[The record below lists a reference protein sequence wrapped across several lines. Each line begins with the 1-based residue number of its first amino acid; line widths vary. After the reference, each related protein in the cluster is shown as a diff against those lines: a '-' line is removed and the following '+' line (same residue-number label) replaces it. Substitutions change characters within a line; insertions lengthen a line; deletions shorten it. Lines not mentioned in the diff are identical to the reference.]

1 MDARPG
7 AGRQGKFSYSTDGTT
22 FTSLGTALALVL
34 VIEGVL
40 YALFPDRM
48 KRIAARAMLV
58 PPQSLRIAGLV
69 AALLGVV
76 LVWLLRR

>member
-1 MDARPG
+1 MRD
-7 AGRQGKFSYSTDGTT
+7 
-22 FTSLGTALALVL
+22 LGTALALVL